1 MSVVRRLRDAKRGV
15 QEIYFLTVGQGEE
28 IVGCPDD
35 ESDRRVR
42 DADVEGAKREK
53 DDRYTMMA
61 C

>member
-1 MSVVRRLRDAKRGV
+1 M
-15 QEIYFLTVGQGEE
+15 YFLTVGQGEE

-35 ESDRRVR
+35 ESDRRVQ

-53 DDRYTMMA
+53 DERYAMVA

>member
-1 MSVVRRLRDAKRGV
+1 MSVVRRLRDTGRGA
-15 QEIYFLTVGQGEE
+15 QEMYFLTVGQGEE

-35 ESDRRVR
+35 ESDRRVQ

-53 DDRYTMMA
+53 DERYAMVA